1 MVDYGI
7 ICRNISDKINYFK
20 VHPLTTFSDHCMI
33 STDIDVKI
41 RPASK
46 HIKNELHNFPVKYVW
61 YNESKDTF
69 LAAIQDNLSKNSVN
83 INRNDCIDILTSTIS
98 DLLTSAAD
106 ASLLRIQR
114 KKSSKRKLRK
124 PWFCDDYDKMKKD
137 LNDVNKLFHK
147 YPTLFYQRKIFQ
159 IKKKH

>member
-1 MVDYGI
+1 
-7 ICRNISDKINYFK
+7 
-20 VHPLTTFSDHCMI
+20 MI

-41 RPASK
+41 PPVSK

-61 YNESKDTF
+61 NNESKDKC
-69 LAAIQDNLSKNSVN
+69 LAAIQDNLTKNSVN
-83 INRNDCIDILTSTIS
+83 INSNDCIDILTSKIS
-98 DLLTSAAD
+98 DILTGAAD

-114 KKSSKRKLRK
+114 KKSSKRKKRK

-147 YPTLFYQRKIFQ
+147 YPTDSFIRGKFFKL
-159 IKKKH
+159 KKSTEKP